1 MRLSLRREKRL
12 LKALE
17 SYYSQ
22 ASDEIGKRIQR
33 LMDEYGITG
42 LISKVYQKRF
52 QESLKKQID
61 ETLDRIRQGVY
72 QTIEDYRTKCYEN
85 GFLGAMYDMQGQGI
99 PLVFPIDPEK
109 MVKAITLDSRLS
121 RSLYSALG
129 INLDKLKKAVRDEI
143 SRCFAQGLMYAQV
156 ASHLNIRMHT
166 GLYNAF
172 RIARTEG
179 QRIQNEAAY
188 QAQIDAVEKGAD
200 IVKEWCGILDD
211 RIRPSHAEL
220 HGQLKAIDEYFEV
233 NGHHALHP
241 CGFGIASEDINCRC
255 TILQRARWAIED
267 EGDGI
272 IEADSFSE
280 FMRKWNGY
288 TAEFNGYKQKL
299 GRNLDIGFG
308 EFVRLRNSD
317 DFHLLKNY
325 AQYIVDGDISIFA
338 NFSHFMNVSEE
349 IDKRLV
355 GLVTIN
361 GIGITGKSDHF
372 IARIIGSESGRRD
385 GVTIEG
391 ILEAL
396 TNKNAKV
403 LKPRENGSQRFRYK
417 EVEVSVNINTG
428 NLIQCNPSRSWDE

>member
-1 MRLSLRREKRL
+1 MTNRQKELTRLSLRREKRL

-42 LISKVYQKRF
+42 LMSKVYQKRF

-85 GFLGAMYDMQGQGI
+85 GFLGAVYDMQGQGV

-121 RSLYSALG
+121 RSMYDALG

-156 ASHLNIRMHT
+156 ASHLNIRMRT
-166 GLYNAF
+166 GLYNAY

-188 QAQIDAVEKGAD
+188 QAQIDAAEKGAD

-220 HGQLKAIDEYFEV
+220 HGQVKAIDEYFEV

-280 FMRKWNGY
+280 FRRKLN
-288 TAEFNGYKQKL
+288 E
-299 GRNLDIGFG
+299 R
-308 EFVRLRNSD
+308 
-317 DFHLLKNY
+317 
-325 AQYIVDGDISIFA
+325 
-338 NFSHFMNVSEE
+338 
-349 IDKRLV
+349 
-355 GLVTIN
+355 
-361 GIGITGKSDHF
+361 KS
-372 IARIIGSESGRRD
+372 
-385 GVTIEG
+385 
-391 ILEAL
+391 
-396 TNKNAKV
+396 
-403 LKPRENGSQRFRYK
+403 
-417 EVEVSVNINTG
+417 
-428 NLIQCNPSRSWDE
+428 